1 MGTESHESEEGK
13 IRLVGLSGGYKGN
26 EYFLAKDVYIIGRA
40 GDCDLA
46 LNESTISAQH
56 AKIERAGDHYQIS
69 DMGSTNGTFVNGV
82 KVDKKALRTD
92 DKIRFDVFEFQ
103 YVNPAEVARTIVAE
117 APDFAPPAETVVRQ
131 PAQAAAPPE
140 QAAAPLPRPSGVVER
155 DYPQPRARPAVYERK
170 GSMFGGLILGL
181 IIAFIFGY
189 GGLFMGAWTAVNFA
203 TVNLVDGLLA
213 VFATFPVMHLH
224 TTWMYVQWG
233 IANIVA
239 IVCLPLA
246 LLLGGLIAQSIGRR
260 NRFGTAIL
268 FSIFYVLIAA
278 GAQIAALRFDIE
290 IWKLIAGAPAANFGI
305 YDPWLGLAV
314 TFGYFFGVTFVLSFI
329 GALLGRK

>member
-1 MGTESHESEEGK
+1 M
-13 IRLVGLSGGYKGN
+13 
-26 EYFLAKDVYIIGRA
+26 
-40 GDCDLA
+40 
-46 LNESTISAQH
+46 
-56 AKIERAGDHYQIS
+56 
-69 DMGSTNGTFVNGV
+69 
-82 KVDKKALRTD
+82 
-92 DKIRFDVFEFQ
+92 
-103 YVNPAEVARTIVAE
+103 
-117 APDFAPPAETVVRQ
+117 
-131 PAQAAAPPE
+131 
-140 QAAAPLPRPSGVVER
+140 VER

-170 GSMFGGLILGL
+170 GSMLGGLILGL

-189 GGLFMGAWTAVNFA
+189 GGPFMGAWAAVNFA
-203 TVNLVDGLLA
+203 TVNLVDGFLNVIAL
-213 VFATFPVMHLH
+213 FPTLHLH
-224 TTWMYVQWG
+224 TAWMNVQWG
-233 IANIVA
+233 VANIVA

-246 LLLGGLIAQSIGRR
+246 LLLGGLITQSIGRR